1 MKYLIGNTVIN
12 AEHIVFVEYDP
23 ERDGIDDESG
33 EPFHKSSRVT
43 ITLSAIERDVEEGYE
58 GRVDGVGS
66 KSTQI
71 TWRGPV
77 ADEFWRVYSGDAY
90 TVVA

>member
-12 AEHIVFVEYDP
+12 ADHIVFVEYDP

-58 GRVDGVGS
+58 GAIYGVGS
-66 KSTQI
+66 KSKAY
-71 TWRGPV
+71 TWHGPV
-77 ADEFWRVYSGDAY
+77 ADAFWAAYSKDAY